1 MIDPS
6 GEGERPEDEPEEPA
20 RQVGDALRW
29 ELGRAWGLPSTEE
42 VEQRFDELLRR
53 RWAEAREG
61 SGGSWV
67 VLEREVWVEMDLP
80 GVGERKLR
88 ARVEL
93 RSESGTLRLRIR
105 EPEE

>member
-6 GEGERPEDEPEEPA
+6 GEDERPEDEREQAA
-20 RQVGDALRW
+20 RQLGDALRW
-29 ELGRAWGLPSTEE
+29 ELGRAWMLPSTEE
-42 VEQRFDELLRR
+42 VERRFDELIRR

-67 VLEREVWVEMDLP
+67 VLEREIWVEMDLP
-80 GVGERKLR
+80 GVAERKLR

-93 RSESGTLRLRIR
+93 RSESGSLRLRIR

>member
-1 MIDPS
+1 MGDPPE
-6 GEGERPEDEPEEPA
+6 EGERPEDEAEEPV
-20 RQVGDALRW
+20 RPEGEVLRW
-29 ELGRAWGLPSTEE
+29 ELGRAWRLPSTAEIE
-42 VEQRFDELLRR
+42 RRFDELIVR
-53 RWAEAREG
+53 RWAEAQEDA
-61 SGGSWV
+61 GGSWV

-80 GVGERKLR
+80 GLGERKLR